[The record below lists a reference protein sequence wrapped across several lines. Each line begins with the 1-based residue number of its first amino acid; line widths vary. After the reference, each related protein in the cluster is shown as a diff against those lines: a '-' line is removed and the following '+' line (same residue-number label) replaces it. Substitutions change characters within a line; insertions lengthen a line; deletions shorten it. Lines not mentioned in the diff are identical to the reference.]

1 VKKTLWQKAR
11 PFLTYSLLA
20 ALLYFALR
28 NAPLTEIWEALRKLQ
43 VWQIFVL
50 LGLNILI
57 YVLISLRWWLIVRAE
72 KRGVS
77 FLPLLAAR
85 VAVFG
90 VSYFT
95 LGPQVGGE
103 PLQVLYL
110 QRNYGMTY
118 TRATSTVVMD
128 KLLEFLANFF
138 LLGFGLTAILQ
149 AGIFSASGNGSI
161 LSLVGLVLLLLFP
174 PVHILLMYRGI
185 YPVSA
190 LLRKFSNNKFVRF
203 VAASERMAGTF
214 CRRHLVS
221 LVSAIF
227 VSVLAALGMVI
238 EFFCITLFLGIDLSF
253 WQTIAAWTAGWLAFL
268 VPVPGGLGALEAS
281 QVFAL
286 GAFDISAVSAIGV
299 TLLIRARDL
308 LIGGIGLLIASNG
321 ARTSVRQ

>member
-1 VKKTLWQKAR
+1 
-11 PFLTYSLLA
+11 
-20 ALLYFALR
+20 
-28 NAPLTEIWEALRKLQ
+28 LTEIWEALRKLRA
-43 VWQIFVL
+43 WQISIL

-57 YVLISLRWWLIVRAE
+57 YALISLRWWLIVRAE
-72 KRGVS
+72 KRDVS
-77 FLPLLAAR
+77 FFPLLATR

-128 KLLEFLANFF
+128 KLLEFLANFI
-138 LLGFGLTAILQ
+138 LLGFGLTAIVQ
-149 AGIFSASGNGSI
+149 AGIFSANGNGSI
-161 LSLVGLVLLLLFP
+161 LSLGGLVLLLLFP
-174 PVHILLMYRGI
+174 PVHILLMYREI

-190 LLRKFSNNKFVRF
+190 VLRKFSNNKFVRF

-214 CRRHLVS
+214 CRRHLAS

-227 VSVLAALGMVI
+227 VSVLAAFGMVT

-286 GAFDISAVSAIGV
+286 GAFGISAVSAIGV

-308 LIGGIGLLIASNG
+308 LIGGVGLLVAG
-321 ARTSVRQ
+321 RGMKK